1 MLKRRQL
8 FATRIHTDVEF
19 VAEPKFF
26 DGQIVETDA
35 FESSERHLLKFL
47 ALGSHFVEH
56 TEHSRHC
63 ALLFPFGVKPRAVA
77 EIFTRRFHQ
86 LLASALCHLLEPIAT
101 EVLRALS
108 RFIDKARQELALRF
122 ALLGRQLFGI
132 VAHLFEG
139 KQIAVEQPECGESL
153 LSVEGNEHL
162 AHLWSTVIGG
172 AVVCESGVLSL
183 SPIDKVEFYWGLLGE
198 RLDEIVHK
206 VATDG
211 FVIALHIIALYD
223 GNFYLWVGFAKREQ
237 RVCLVHGLLC
247 LGEFVVGGMIF

>member
-8 FATRIHTDVEF
+8 FATRIHADVEF

-26 DGQIVETDA
+26 DVQIVEADA
-35 FESSERHLLKFL
+35 FRESSIRHLLKFL

-56 TEHSRHC
+56 TEHSRHS
-63 ALLFPFGVKPRAVA
+63 ALLFPFGVEPRAVA

-86 LLASALCHLLEPIAT
+86 LWASALCHLLEPIAT

-108 RFIDKARQELALRF
+108 CFIDKARQELALCF

-132 VAHLFEG
+132 VVHLFEG
-139 KQIAVEQPECGESL
+139 KQIAVEQPECGEAL
-153 LSVEGNEHL
+153 LSVEGNEHP
-162 AHLWSTVIGG
+162 AHLWC

-183 SPIDKVEFYWGLLGE
+183 SPVDKVEFYWGLLGE

-223 GNFYLWVGFAKREQ
+223 GNLYLWVGFAKREQ
-237 RVCLVHGLLC
+237 RVCLVHSHVS
-247 LGEFVVGGMIF
+247 LGGFVVGGMIF